1 MGSPED
7 AKNVTLLRVLTEMQ
21 ALLAAQRRIEWKL
34 TGIEKAQLSV
44 NDTLNSFR
52 QEIVEVRGRMD
63 TLRQDS
69 QPQSHQ
75 FQSHSRD
82 QSPDTSP
89 ASKSARARV
98 IVPEEEPESRVPS
111 REIVPSRSSPSSRS
125 VKTSA
130 THQEEILRVFRN
142 DGRILTQLGRWK
154 KAKTNTACK
163 LPCAEVK
170 GGESLGQ
177 AVDRLVR
184 GRLGVLAR
192 GILLTGESEEVI
204 PTTKSRRFSIT
215 NAMASVTT
223 PTTPKKSQMIFE
235 GLMDPSFRIP
245 SVCVASTA
253 GNFRPK
259 GRGLSVPKED
269 ILAIWWEGDIFL
281 YSWLT
286 SEELEY
292 FASDGDAQLSQWIA
306 TSVVNEQS
314 LQKVVSI

>member
-7 AKNVTLLRVLTEMQ
+7 AKNVTLLRVLTDLQ

-44 NDTLNSFR
+44 NDTLNGFR
-52 QEIVEVRGRMD
+52 QEIVEMRGRMD

-75 FQSHSRD
+75 PQSHSRD

-98 IVPEEEPESRVPS
+98 IVPEPEEQSFRAPS
-111 REIVPSRSSPSSRS
+111 RDVVPTRSSPSSRS

-130 THQEEILRVFRN
+130 PHQEEILRVFRN

-154 KAKTNTACK
+154 KAKTSTACK

-170 GGESLGQ
+170 AGESIGQ
-177 AVDRLVR
+177 AVDRLVH

-204 PTTKSRRFSIT
+204 PTTRSRRFSIT
-215 NAMASVTT
+215 NAMASV
-223 PTTPKKSQMIFE
+223 TTPKKSQMIFE

-253 GNFRPK
+253 GNFRPGK

-269 ILAIWWEGDIFL
+269 ILAIWWDGDIFL